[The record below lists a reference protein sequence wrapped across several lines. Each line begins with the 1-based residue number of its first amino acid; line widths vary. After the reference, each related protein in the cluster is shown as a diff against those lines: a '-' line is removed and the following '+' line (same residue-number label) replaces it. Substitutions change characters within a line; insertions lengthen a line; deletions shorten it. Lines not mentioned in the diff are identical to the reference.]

1 MRVPRARTSSRV
13 PQRLGGGGTAEPP
26 ERSGKKKRT
35 DRRGDMQPRGIWV
48 VILQTCRQSQKD
60 EEGKNKEITRRTKA
74 PYSVYLYTLTVRWE
88 RRVRRINQ
96 LLPFHRLS
104 PSLRHSSRSRDT
116 HTTVYWLG
124 WPAAPAGG
132 CVVTRNA
139 VQRHTRR
146 RPLVKVQIK
155 TLWYRKK

>member
-1 MRVPRARTSSRV
+1 M
-13 PQRLGGGGTAEPP
+13 PQRFGGVGGAAGPP

-48 VILQTCRQSQKD
+48 VILQTCRQSQRD

-74 PYSVYLYTLTVRWE
+74 AYSVLLYKLTVGWKL
-88 RRVRRINQ
+88 RVRRTNR
-96 LLPFHRLS
+96 LLPLHRLS

-124 WPAAPAGG
+124 WPVASAGG
-132 CVVTRNA
+132 SVVTRDG
-139 VQRHTRR
+139 VQQHSRR
-146 RPLVKVQIK
+146 RPLLKVQIK